1 MPVLAGSAAYAVGE
15 ALHWPVGLGRRPLEA
30 RAFYG
35 TIAVATAVG
44 MLLNLA
50 SIKPIEALYWSAVL
64 NGVVAVPVMIAMM
77 LVARREDVMGRWA
90 IGGGLALLGWA
101 ATLIM
106 GLCVIGML
114 YFSLQPFLVEA

>member
-1 MPVLAGSAAYAVGE
+1 
-15 ALHWPVGLGRRPLEA
+15 
-30 RAFYG
+30 
-35 TIAVATAVG
+35 

>member
-1 MPVLAGSAAYAVGE
+1 
-15 ALHWPVGLGRRPLEA
+15 
-30 RAFYG
+30 
-35 TIAVATAVG
+35 
-44 MLLNLA
+44 
-50 SIKPIEALYWSAVL
+50 
-64 NGVVAVPVMIAMM
+64 
-77 LVARREDVMGRWA
+77 MGRWA